1 MPYIRFQLN
10 DTNTLTYLRFMKN
23 LKLKLLATA
32 MLCSSYGLMA
42 QSFYVTTN
50 VGYALGMTKV
60 NGFVNNTTYSSK
72 YDPNTGK
79 NTTLRS
85 YDDVPL
91 SLGNGF
97 NFGISGGYFFN
108 QYLGVEL
115 GLNYLI
121 GGETKLTY
129 SYETAWLNPDNTIRT
144 EQRLSTQKL
153 SSNMFRILPSIV
165 ITPGFEKL
173 NPYLKMGVVIGF
185 GNILLVSESNVTTN
199 DTLVLLNHTVEEIK
213 FFGGLAFGFQGT
225 IGADYGINEKIKIF
239 AEANYLGY
247 SYAPSKAEVIKYEL
261 NGTDNLPNLS
271 ESEKK
276 YELLDSYTEDGTF
289 NRDEPSKLT
298 KIGFPYGSMSFNL
311 GIKLLF

>member
-1 MPYIRFQLN
+1 
-10 DTNTLTYLRFMKN
+10 MKN
-23 LKLKLLATA
+23 LKLKLVATA

-50 VGYALGMTKV
+50 VGYAIGMTKIS
-60 NGFVNNTTYSSK
+60 GFVNNTTYSSI
-72 YDPNTGK
+72 YDPNTGN

-85 YDDVPL
+85 FEDVPL

-97 NFGISGGYFFN
+97 NFGISGGYSFN

-129 SYETAWLNPDNTIRT
+129 TFETAWLNPDNTIRT
-144 EQRLSTQKL
+144 EQQLSTQKL

-185 GNILLVSESNVTTN
+185 GNTLVESESNVTTN
-199 DTLVLLNHTVEEIK
+199 DTLVILRHIREDTR

-225 IGADYGINEKIKIF
+225 IGVDYGINENIKIF
-239 AEANYLGY
+239 TEANYLGY
-247 SYAPSKAEVIKYEL
+247 SYAPSKAEVIRYEL

-276 YELLDSYTEDGTF
+276 HEFLDSYTDDGTT
-289 NRDEPSKLT
+289 NRDEPSKST
-298 KIGFPYGSMSFNL
+298 KIGLPYGSMSFNL